1 MGLADR
7 VLTGNIR
14 AVARLATHI
23 ENGTEI
29 GAEALS
35 KLYPQTG
42 RAHIVGIT
50 GAPGAGKSTLIGSL
64 IQQMRTS
71 GRTVGVVAVDP
82 TSPLSGGAALGDR
95 IRMLDTWNDP
105 GVYIRS
111 MASRGRYGGL
121 APATA
126 GMVHLL
132 DAVGFDIVLV
142 ETVGVGQEEVD
153 IATRAHTTVVL
164 QVPGLGDDVQSLKAG
179 LLEVADIFVVNKADR
194 PDANAVARAL
204 RALIG
209 PIRARDAD
217 AWTPPIIK
225 TVSTTG
231 EGIDRLL
238 TAIDRHHDYLRSSG
252 GWAERV
258 RVMAQSELRA
268 LVWQRL
274 QRDLSDDLSNSADA
288 SRIVADIAE
297 RRLNPVDGAELF
309 LASRLR

>member
-7 VLTGNIR
+7 VLSGDIR

-23 ENGTEI
+23 ENGTEV
-29 GAEALS
+29 GAEALA
-35 KLYPQTG
+35 KLYPSTG

-50 GAPGAGKSTLIGSL
+50 GAPGAGKSTLIGAL
-64 IQQMRTS
+64 IQQIRTTN
-71 GRTVGVVAVDP
+71 RTVGVVAIDP

-132 DAVGFDIVLV
+132 DAAGFDIVLV

-153 IATRAHTTVVL
+153 IAARAHTTVVL
-164 QVPGLGDDVQSLKAG
+164 QVPGLGDEVQSLKAG
-179 LLEVADIFVVNKADR
+179 LLEVADLFVVNKADR
-194 PDANAVARAL
+194 PDANAVVRAL

-209 PIRARDAD
+209 PIRARDVEV
-217 AWTPPIIK
+217 WTPPIIK

-231 EGIDRLL
+231 EGIDALL
-238 TAIDRHHDYLRSSG
+238 VAIDRHLAYLHNSD
-252 GWAERV
+252 GWAERT
-258 RVMAQSELRA
+258 RAMAQSELRA

-274 QRDLSDDLSNSADA
+274 QRGLADDLSSSADA
-288 SRIVADIAE
+288 ARIVSEIAE
-297 RRLNPVDGAELF
+297 RRMNPADGADLF

>member
-7 VLTGNIR
+7 VLTGDVR

-23 ENGTEI
+23 ENGTAV
-29 GAEALS
+29 GAEALA

-50 GAPGAGKSTLIGSL
+50 GAPGAGKSTLIGAL
-64 IQQMRTS
+64 IQQIRKS

-95 IRMLDTWNDP
+95 IRLLDTWNDS

-132 DAVGFDIVLV
+132 DAAGFDIVLV

-153 IATRAHTTVVL
+153 IAARAHTTVVL

-179 LLEVADIFVVNKADR
+179 LLEVADLFVVNKADR
-194 PDANAVARAL
+194 PDANAVARSL
-204 RALIG
+204 RDLIG
-209 PIRARDAD
+209 PIRARDTD

-225 TVSTTG
+225 TVGTTG
-231 EGIDRLL
+231 DGVDHLL
-238 TAIDRHHDYLRSSG
+238 NAIDRHHDYLRGSG
-252 GWAERV
+252 DWAERT
-258 RVMAQSELRA
+258 RAMAQSELRA

-274 QRDLSDDLSNSADA
+274 QLGLSDDLSRSTDA
-288 SRIVADIAE
+288 TRIVSDIAE
-297 RRLNPVDGAELF
+297 RRLNPAEGAELF